1 MRGVCYLFGGNLKR
15 IATFGTQCFVHFS
28 WHVRYL
34 GCPLLGGFT
43 AFFFKGWLLF
53 NVFYYFFMSENKF
66 FAKFMGNSRNLKV
79 KNAIF
84 SWYYFYI
91 SKNIQG
97 DFQICISVAL
107 NKSFWA
113 HFWNILPY
121 KLQNKKIFPKQFYTI
136 SGL

>member
-53 NVFYYFFMSENKF
+53 NIFYYFFMSENKF

-107 NKSFWA
+107 NNIILGSFLE
-113 HFWNILPY
+113 HFTL
-121 KLQNKKIFPKQFYTI
+121 
-136 SGL
+136 